1 MKAIILVA
9 GYATRLY
16 PLTLNRPKALLDIGG
31 KPIIDYIVD
40 QINTIDAVDEIY
52 VVSNH
57 KFADQFYQWAESRK
71 KGIVITVIDDGTT
84 SEENRRGAIGDILY
98 TIEQKSINDE
108 LMVIA
113 GDTFFTY
120 SLKDYYDFYKEK
132 NRDCVCVKIVNDME
146 LIKQYGVAQ
155 MD

>member
-71 KGIVITVIDDGTT
+71 KGIVITVIGVFGIVFTT
-84 SEENRRGAIGDILY
+84 MLYGMNKLKKENVMDA
-98 TIEQKSINDE
+98 
-108 LMVIA
+108 
-113 GDTFFTY
+113 
-120 SLKDYYDFYKEK
+120 LKKE
-132 NRDCVCVKIVNDME
+132 NI
-146 LIKQYGVAQ
+146 
-155 MD
+155 